1 MHDRSHN
8 DQVQRSKRHQ
18 AIIRAVDGGRRGIAD
33 LVELT
38 GASAVTI
45 RRDLEELH
53 ELGAVQRVRG
63 GATAVL
69 RRGAEYPFAVRA
81 DLGAEAKAS
90 VAKLAAAEIEDGM
103 SVYFDNGTTVLAV
116 AALLKDRR
124 IHAMTPSLHCAA
136 MLAKLIDGEV
146 IVPEGP
152 VARDDLSIGGPAVSE
167 AIQCTRFDLAVLGAC
182 AADPDHGLTVAGWV
196 DSRNKRAALQSSKR
210 VIMPATAEKFATVAT
225 HRFGTLA
232 DLDVVIVDAAAPAEL
247 LRRLEAFAVDVVV
260 AEPVDG

>member
-1 MHDRSHN
+1 M
-8 DQVQRSKRHQ
+8 QRSKRHQ
-18 AIIRAVDGGRRGIAD
+18 TIIRAVDGGRRGVAD

-45 RRDLEELH
+45 RRDLDELH

-90 VAKLAAAEIEDGM
+90 VAKLAALEIEDGM

-116 AALLKDRR
+116 AELLKGRR
-124 IHAMTPSLHCAA
+124 IQAMTPSLHCAA
-136 MLAKLIDGEV
+136 ILAKLVDGEV
-146 IVPEGP
+146 IIPEGP
-152 VARDDLSIGGPAVSE
+152 VARDDLSVEGPAVSE
-167 AIQCTRFDLAVLGAC
+167 AIQRTRFDLAILGAC

-196 DSRNKRAALQSSKR
+196 DSRNKRAALQSAKR
-210 VIMPATAEKFATVAT
+210 VIMPATAEKFAAVAT
-225 HRFGTLA
+225 HRFGSLS
-232 DLDVVIVDAAAPAEL
+232 DLDVIIIDAGAPLEL
-247 LRRLEAFAVDVVV
+247 VQRLEIINVDVRI
-260 AEPVDG
+260 AQPVGS